1 MQKRPLI
8 GITTYG
14 RNDQGD
20 FRLPG
25 AYVDAVR
32 DAGGFPLLLPPG
44 ERDPSEIMGLIDG
57 LIFAGGGDVDPSLY
71 GAKPHPKI
79 ERVNAERDSFEISL
93 ARTALE
99 GTKPVL
105 GICRGMQLLN
115 VAGGGTLIVDVP
127 ETVGS
132 RVKHRS
138 EQREPVEHTVLL
150 EKQSRLAAIL
160 GKSEVSVRSLHHQGL
175 DKVATGWRIV
185 GRSEDDLVEA
195 MEREG
200 HPWMI
205 SVLWHPEMP
214 TNDGVQRKLFADM
227 VEAALAFR
235 QNTRERN

>member
-1 MQKRPLI
+1 MRRPLI

-14 RNDQGD
+14 RNEQGD
-20 FRLPG
+20 FRLPA

-32 DAGGFPLLLPPG
+32 DAGGFPILLPPG
-44 ERDPSEIMGLIDG
+44 ERDPSEIMGLIDA
-57 LIFAGGGDVDPSLY
+57 LIFAGGGDLDPSLY

-93 ARTALE
+93 ARTALK
-99 GTKPVL
+99 GAKPVL

-115 VAGGGTLIVDVP
+115 VAGGGTLIIDLP

-132 RVKHRS
+132 RVEHRS
-138 EQREPVEHTVLL
+138 EKGEPVKHTVLL
-150 EKQSRLAAIL
+150 EKSRLAAIL
-160 GKSEVSVRSLHHQGL
+160 GKSVVRVCSLHHQGL
-175 DKVATGWRIV
+175 DKVATGWKIV

-205 SVLWHPEMP
+205 GVLWHPEMS
-214 TNDGVQRKLFADM
+214 TNDGVQGNLFADM
-227 VEAALAFR
+227 VEAALVFR
-235 QNTRERN
+235 QNTKERN